1 MVAGRGRRDAT
12 GRKPDFIPV
21 TPPSE
26 LFARVRFVL
35 VGTSHPGNVGSAAR
49 AIKTMGF
56 SRLALAARRCEPG
69 EVARSLASGADD
81 VLDARLE
88 HAGLAE
94 ALADCIF
101 CVAATARP
109 REISAPVHD
118 ARGAALALAA
128 AAVRGPVALVFGNET
143 SGLANDEV
151 RLCDA
156 VAHIPANPA
165 YSSLNLAAA
174 VQVFAYEM
182 RMAIDGAIP
191 PPAGDLDAPATRADV
206 EGLIAQ
212 AESVLAAIGFFDPAH
227 PKRLLPRL
235 RRLAAR
241 SRLEREEINIL
252 RGMLTHAARTV
263 PAGEEVRPA
272 QTGPQD

>member
-1 MVAGRGRRDAT
+1 MTLA
-12 GRKPDFIPV
+12 PD
-21 TPPSE
+21 

-56 SRLALAARRCEPG
+56 SQLTLAARRCEPG

-81 VLDARLE
+81 VLAGRRE
-88 HAGLAE
+88 HSNLSD
-94 ALADCIF
+94 ALADCVL

-109 REISAPVHD
+109 RQISAPVQD
-118 ARGAALALAA
+118 ARSAALALAA
-128 AAVRGPVALVFGNET
+128 AAARGPVALVFGNET

-182 RMAIDGAIP
+182 RMALDGAIP
-191 PPAGDLDAPATRADV
+191 PPAGAIDAPATRAEV
-206 EGLIAQ
+206 EGLIGQ
-212 AESVLAAIGFFDPAH
+212 AESVLAAIGFLDPAN

-241 SRLEREEINIL
+241 AGLEREEVNIL
-252 RGMLTHAARTV
+252 RGMLGHANQSAQ
-263 PAGEEVRPA
+263 AGGLPTPRRLD
-272 QTGPQD
+272 PQD

>member
-1 MVAGRGRRDAT
+1 MNL
-12 GRKPDFIPV
+12 
-21 TPPSE
+21 PSD

-56 SRLALAARRCEPG
+56 TRLALAARRCEPG

-81 VLDARLE
+81 VLAARAE
-88 HAGLAE
+88 HASLAE
-94 ALADCIF
+94 ALTDCVF

-118 ARGAALALAA
+118 ARSAALALAA
-128 AAVRGPVALVFGNET
+128 AAAHGPVALVFGNET
-143 SGLANDEV
+143 SGLANEEV
-151 RLCDA
+151 RLCNA

-182 RMAIDGAIP
+182 RMALDCAIP
-191 PPAGDLDAPATRADV
+191 QPAGDHDAPATRAEV
-206 EGLIAQ
+206 EGLISQ
-212 AESVLAAIGFFDPAH
+212 AERVLAAIGFFDPAN

-252 RGMLTHAARTV
+252 RGMLAHAAKAAQPGAEAGAAK
-263 PAGEEVRPA
+263 PA
-272 QTGPQD
+272 PQD